1 MFDIF
6 SLQSRFYCA
15 QAPLEV
21 PQPDGAPKTY
31 PPNITSIVDQISK
44 LTLMEVADL
53 NSCLKVSHVYFAVL
67 LQHVNVAIGY
77 ALHTWVHYA

>member
-44 LTLMEVADL
+44 LTCKEMSDRQLHNEL
-53 NSCLKVSHVYFAVL
+53 TSHKFNTEGNIAYTVPRKTPIQKAR
-67 LQHVNVAIGY
+67 
-77 ALHTWVHYA
+77 